1 MAIVASLT
9 VLGVVPTLPGAY
21 IQRGVSNTTGL
32 SPGASNTIPHGLAH
46 IPQVVGINNWGPASA
61 PVALNSSLGV
71 VDAQGN
77 HQGWDATNVYGITG
91 ATTTTCQLT
100 VEYGRL

>member
-9 VLGVVPTLPGAY
+9 VLGVVPTLPGAF
-21 IQRGVSNTTGL
+21 IQRGVLNVTGLAAGTSNTV
-32 SPGASNTIPHGLAH
+32 PHGLLH
-46 IPQVVGINNWGPASA
+46 PPQLVGVNSWGTGTGN
-61 PVALNSSLGV
+61 VALNSSLGV

-77 HQGWDATNVYGITG
+77 HQGWDATNVYIITSAG
-91 ATTTTCQLT
+91 TTSCQLT